1 MAPVKFNND
10 DSLHLDYE
18 VEIQLFYIIVLM
30 MIHDGYHDFYN
41 DKSKEAFKKLF
52 LKYGKILKEYAEF
65 LKENL
70 PSAAAPTTSVPMD
83 AQGGAAASTKR
94 SRGARGP
101 THPSKVRRAWGP
113 SPGSGVD
120 TSSTV
125 PGKGVT
131 RKREGVGEGQT
142 GPKKSRGL
150 ELRLENYEDL
160 KNQWPNN
167 QYPNNQ

>member
-18 VEIQLFYIIVLM
+18 VEIQMFYIIVLM

-70 PSAAAPTTSVPMD
+70 PSQQHQQHRDRWTH
-83 AQGGAAASTKR
+83 
-94 SRGARGP
+94 RGALLRLQKGQEAREGQ
-101 THPSKVRRAWGP
+101 HIHQSAEGVG
-113 SPGSGVD
+113 SSGSGVD

-125 PGKGVT
+125 PGKG
-131 RKREGVGEGQT
+131 
-142 GPKKSRGL
+142 
-150 ELRLENYEDL
+150 
-160 KNQWPNN
+160 
-167 QYPNNQ
+167 